1 MTEKL
6 LLGVGRRLI
15 TPPLGGFLYGYPN
28 PSRSVA
34 VHDDLTVT
42 AAYFKEGETEAL
54 LLSFTICTL
63 ATDLC
68 DRLSARLE
76 SETGVAREG
85 ILLHAIHTHSG
96 PSTTD
101 SVGWGSA
108 DRTYIEEILIPAACL
123 AAKEAMDDPRPA
135 RMAVAVGES
144 LVGINRR
151 EIRGGQAC
159 LGQNPDGPHERRMT
173 VIGFFAE
180 NGAPLLTAVHYGAHP
195 TASGHNAEITRDWP
209 GAVIDALEEET
220 GATALFLQG
229 PEGDAGPRMPSGK
242 TIGEASAEDGVAMG
256 RIAAADAL
264 AIYRR
269 LGTPR
274 FVPLTVSRKTLA
286 LPLAARPSRQEAE
299 EAIRRNEG
307 AEAGVEAK
315 TLDYYRRVL
324 ASYDEGY
331 TEKESLPLEQT
342 LLRLG
347 DLVLVS
353 FPYELFTEIGMAIR
367 NASPF
372 PHTLPLSL
380 TGGRACYFVTEDAI
394 PFGGYEVTMFL
405 LENIQRYP
413 AHIDRTLAEL
423 TLGHLELMK
432 IKLDIQE

>member
-1 MTEKL
+1 MSL
-6 LLGVGRRLI
+6 LLGVGRRPI

-28 PSRSVA
+28 PPRSVA
-34 VHDDLTVT
+34 VHDELTVT
-42 AAYFKEGETEAL
+42 AAYFKEGKTEAL
-54 LLSFTICTL
+54 LLSFTLCTL
-63 ATDLC
+63 ASELC
-68 DRLSARLE
+68 ERLSAILE
-76 SETGVAREG
+76 ERTGVAREG

-101 SVGWGSA
+101 SVGWGRA
-108 DRTYIEEILIPAACL
+108 DVAYIEDILIPAACQ
-123 AAKEAMDDPRPA
+123 AAAEAMEAPRPA

-159 LGQNPDGPHERRMT
+159 LGQNPEGPHERRMT
-173 VIGFFAE
+173 VLGFFDE
-180 NGAPLLTAVHYGAHP
+180 GGAPLLTAVHYGAHP
-195 TASGHNAEITRDWP
+195 TASGRNAEITRDWP
-209 GAVIDALEEET
+209 GVVIDALEERT
-220 GATALFLQG
+220 GAPALFLQG
-229 PEGDAGPRMPSGK
+229 PEGDAGPRMKSGK
-242 TIGEASAEDGVAMG
+242 TIGEASAEDAVEMG

-274 FVPLTVSRKTLA
+274 EAPLTLSRKTLA
-286 LPLAARPSRQEAE
+286 LPLEKRPTRQEALE
-299 EAIRRNEG
+299 TLGKNEG
-307 AEAGVEAK
+307 ATTGVEAK
-315 TLDYYRRVL
+315 TADYYRRVL

-347 DLVLVS
+347 DVVLVS
-353 FPYELFTEIGMAIR
+353 FPYELFTAIGMAIR

-380 TGGRACYFVTEDAI
+380 TNGRGCYFITEEAI

-405 LENIQRYP
+405 LENLQRYP

-423 TLGHLELMK
+423 TLGHLDLLK
-432 IKLDIQE
+432 IKLDIK